1 MSLSKSLFK
10 AIAPAAQAVG
20 ASTAR
25 LHHPEV
31 FPDLVADWFQL
42 LFHVVRH
49 STPLMQSTLQCCQRV
64 PDDPT
69 YKIIADYMN
78 RHLSEEQGHEDLL
91 AEDILQMTKPARFV
105 DPIIPPRSITA
116 MVGGQY
122 ALVEA
127 VHPAAHLGYIALL
140 EGFPASLERAEMLIS
155 RSGQPRKAW
164 RTYLLHATADVDH
177 RNVLCSVVDE
187 LPSSTLVGRAMVRSA
202 LDAAQW
208 YIDGIN
214 ELLERYALLKQIGV

>member
-1 MSLSKSLFK
+1 MSLSKSFFK
-10 AIAPAAQAVG
+10 TIGPAAQAVG
-20 ASTAR
+20 ASTAQ
-25 LHHPEV
+25 LHHPDV

-49 STPLMQSTLQCCQRV
+49 STPLMQATLQCCQR
-64 PDDPT
+64 DPSDPAN
-69 YKIIADYMN
+69 KIIADYMK

-91 AEDILQMTKPARFV
+91 AEDIRQMTKAAKFV
-105 DPIIPPRSITA
+105 DPVMPPRSITA

-140 EGFPASLERAEMLIS
+140 EGFPASLERAEMLIA
-155 RSGQPRKAW
+155 RSGQPRRAW
-164 RTYLLHATADVDH
+164 RTYLLHAAADVNH
-177 RNVLCSVVDE
+177 RNELCSVVDE

-214 ELLERYALLKQIGV
+214 ELLESYARLKQIGV

>member
-25 LHHPEV
+25 LYHPEV

-177 RNVLCSVVDE
+177 RNELCSVVDE